1 MRVGRNL
8 IILTIAAILAGA
20 AAVYLANRYISS
32 RVQTAES
39 AIRDK
44 YSLVEVVV
52 PNRSLKAGDIV
63 NYSNMATRKIPRAFL
78 NTHAI
83 TPDTFSSVAGRQ
95 LAVPVESGNP
105 LLRAQV
111 SDFNSGAFSA
121 RVEKND
127 RAITVPVDTVS
138 SVGGLLSPGDHVD
151 ILFTAQSNNGKA
163 ATVPLLQNVEVL
175 ATGTDYL
182 SANHES
188 YRDVTF
194 QLDSKDASRLLL
206 AQRVG
211 DISTTLRGPN
221 HSGPTYDKPITPEN
235 LFKGQYAY
243 LFGPPPKPAKPPEP
257 PSPPPKPVHHAPPP
271 ISVFVGNKG

>member
-1 MRVGRNL
+1 MRSGRNL
-8 IILTIAAILAGA
+8 IILSIAAILAGA
-20 AAVYLANRYISS
+20 VAVYLANKYISS
-32 RVQTAES
+32 SVKTAES

-44 YSLVEVVV
+44 YELVEVVV
-52 PNRSLKAGDIV
+52 PNRRLKAGDVV

-78 NTHAI
+78 NSHAI

-95 LAVPVESGNP
+95 LAVPVGSGNP
-105 LLRAQV
+105 LLRAQI

-121 RVEKND
+121 RVEKNN

-151 ILFTAQSNNGKA
+151 ILFTAKSNSGKV
-163 ATVPLLQNVEVL
+163 ATVPLLQNVQVL

-182 SANHES
+182 SANHQS

-206 AQRVG
+206 AQRIG

-221 HSGPTYDKPITPEN
+221 HSGPTYDKPVTPTN

-243 LFGPPPKPAKPPEP
+243 LFGPPPKPPE
-257 PSPPPKPVHHAPPP
+257 SPDPTPKPVHHTPPP
-271 ISVFVGNKG
+271 IDVFVGNSG

>member
-1 MRVGRNL
+1 MSVGRNL
-8 IILTIAAILAGA
+8 IILTIAAILAGG

-32 RVQTAES
+32 RVETAES

-44 YSLVEVVV
+44 YALVKAVV
-52 PNRSLKAGDIV
+52 PERNLKAGDIV
-63 NYSNMATRKIPRAFL
+63 SYSNMAVRKVPRAFL
-78 NTHAI
+78 NSHAI
-83 TPDTFSSVAGRQ
+83 TPDTFSSVTGRQ
-95 LAVPVESGNP
+95 LAVPVEGGNP

-111 SDFNSGAFSA
+111 SDFSSGAFSA
-121 RVEKND
+121 RVEKNE

-151 ILFTAQSNNGKA
+151 ILFTSPTNTGKA
-163 ATVPLLQNVEVL
+163 ATVPLLENVEVL

-182 SANHES
+182 SANHQN

-194 QLDSKDASRLLL
+194 ELNSRDASRLLL

-221 HSGPTYDKPITPEN
+221 HSGPTYGKPVTPEN
-235 LFKGQYAY
+235 LFRGKYAD
-243 LFGPPPKPAKPPEP
+243 LFGKP
-257 PSPPPKPVHHAPPP
+257 PSPPAPPAPAPRPTHHTPPP
-271 ISVFVGNKG
+271 IAVFVGNAG